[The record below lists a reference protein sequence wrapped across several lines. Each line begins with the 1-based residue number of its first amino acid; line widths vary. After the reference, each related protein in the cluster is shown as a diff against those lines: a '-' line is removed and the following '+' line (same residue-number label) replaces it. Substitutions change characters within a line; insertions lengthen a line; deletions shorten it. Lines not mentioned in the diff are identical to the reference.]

1 MLTLLNDDTAVT
13 RRFSLELE
21 EDDLVVIARALGRCR
36 QQQDRPDHQDEQ
48 GHVAALHD
56 RFTAAVEERGL
67 TLIWDLFDGGKAGQP
82 EAA

>member
-13 RRFSLELE
+13 RRFSLELT

-48 GHVAALHD
+48 GHVALLHD
-56 RFTAAVEERGL
+56 AFSAAVEEHGL
-67 TLIWDLFDGGKAGQP
+67 TLVWDMADSRDQTP
-82 EAA
+82 AAA